1 MILTSSFG
9 NSGAKAPLLK
19 VEASF
24 KEILGFPLISD
35 FLVFSGEGLNFP
47 KEIILPAA
55 NLTDK
60 CFLFISILP
69 S

>member
-1 MILTSSFG
+1 
-9 NSGAKAPLLK
+9 LLK

-35 FLVFSGEGLNFP
+35 FLEFSGEGLNFP